1 MKLTL
6 KLTLKFLINFF
17 IFIFILAFFIF
28 IIWFRYIRERL
39 PRDIPFNLSLIGFI
53 IIICICI
60 GYIYAIYKYIKPES
74 NGINTIVKVKKYLFK
89 PIELLITFFRH
100 NEFTKEN
107 YEKLLLLFL
116 QKAKK
121 MNYLKAHIL
130 INILPRVIL
139 LSLFIIDIFY
149 FQSINYFYKIL
160 IIGIIIII
168 GKIIIHI
175 YVYVK
180 DTSIEFV
187 EERIEIYCHD
197 VEKYEDR
204 GVFARLTVKELVE
217 EQTMRVLKGLQKINY
232 IPSFSVDFVEKENE
246 QLKTLPPPHLQIDI
260 EALET
265 NARHT
270 LNLVISINKVLY
282 QYELEVAK
290 FKYINI
296 LINLL
301 YVICWVYILIVSFPT
316 MDLTF
321 LEEINKGINEP
332 FSS

>member
-1 MKLTL
+1 M
-6 KLTLKFLINFF
+6 INL
-17 IFIFILAFFIF
+17 FILIFFIF

-39 PRDIPFNLSLIGFI
+39 PHHIPFNLSLIGFI
-53 IIICICI
+53 TIICICI

-74 NGINTIVKVKKYLFK
+74 NGINIIVKVKKYLFK
-89 PIELLITFFRH
+89 PIELLITFLHF
-100 NEFTKEN
+100 NELTKKN
-107 YEKLLLLFL
+107 YEKFLLLFL
-116 QKAKK
+116 EKAKK

-139 LSLFIIDIFY
+139 LSAFIIDIFY

-160 IIGIIIII
+160 IIGIVIII

-175 YVYVK
+175 YVYER

-187 EERIEIYCHD
+187 EERAEIYTD
-197 VEKYEDR
+197 DT
-204 GVFARLTVKELVE
+204 GILTRLTVKELVE
-217 EQTMRVLKGLQKINY
+217 EQTIRMLKGLEKVFY
-232 IPSFSVDFVEKENE
+232 IVLYSMDFVEKENR
-246 QLKTLPPPHLQIDI
+246 QLKALPPPHARVNVKALQI
-260 EALET
+260 
-265 NARHT
+265 NAGHT
-270 LNLVISINKVLY
+270 LNLVISINKVVY

-301 YVICWVYILIVSFPT
+301 YVICWVYILIVSFHT
-316 MDLTF
+316 MDLTII
-321 LEEINKGINEP
+321 EEVSKGINEP